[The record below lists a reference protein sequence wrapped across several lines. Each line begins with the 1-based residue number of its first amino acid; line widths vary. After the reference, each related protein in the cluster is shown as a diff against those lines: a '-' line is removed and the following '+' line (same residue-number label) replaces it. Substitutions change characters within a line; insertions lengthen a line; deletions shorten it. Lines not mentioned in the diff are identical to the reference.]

1 MPRQS
6 LIPCQTRSIGLFYS
20 LFFAS
25 QRACACSYMLNTKT
39 HLLHDDCD
47 DVYDDDCDN
56 DCDDDG
62 SIDDLGVLL
71 VLPFMPLHNAPPDL
85 DWRHPDL
92 NDNGIRSEYF

>member
-1 MPRQS
+1 MLLYAQHKDS
-6 LIPCQTRSIGLFYS
+6 L
-20 LFFAS
+20 AS
-25 QRACACSYMLNTKT
+25 QRATEICTSFLMLDCEVDCV
-39 HLLHDDCD
+39 DD
-47 DVYDDDCDN
+47 YDDNCDN